1 MKNFK
6 MKRGMATILVCMMVA
21 ALFASEPQI
30 ASDEVTAFVIQ
41 DYAFS
46 VKGKTKNFALRSVVI
61 PSNGDPVFATEEDM
75 VKALAAKKQLLVNK
89 RLFTSVEFEYT
100 LESVT
105 QETAYYTATFFVEDS
120 STFLTIPFPK
130 FDNDEVGLRLGVK
143 IYDKN
148 LLGTFSDLYISGSI
162 SQGNGG
168 LTGWD
173 KREDQLEMKITSL
186 PLKKTFLDFSFDYER
201 TKQSIDAGKFNFSF
215 NWKNLT
221 LKGAKLNIAP
231 WGYFRPSSDFSVW
244 SPQEYGVSWGLGPFK
259 QNGSSYSLY
268 NKLRIH
274 AIGTQFDTYT
284 SIDRHGLSLFSLPI
298 SFKFYVDTRK
308 VIDASELTYAHVGV
322 RLGTSLALPLG
333 MRWASYVTPALH
345 FKPSETNPLPY
356 SFLLSNTISK
366 SNINWTGNFRKGV
379 YFSLSHTTDIY
390 PQEEYRDTKTTWYI
404 ASTLSWFPIAT
415 NMFNPSIQF
424 KGFVA
429 DAVHKRDHFSN
440 ATIADSMRGYLTKT
454 IETFPG
460 GALGGK
466 REYGAIIN
474 MNLTTKFIDFGF
486 AKSYASPF
494 LDVGIFHDTANPEKP
509 IIISSAGLDGWGI
522 INKFPSYP
530 IRGSLGFNL
539 QDVRKAIE
547 KEIDF
552 TEIEWEL
559 YIGMGLFF

>member
-143 IYDKN
+143 IYDTN

-173 KREDQLEMKITSL
+173 NREDALVMELSSF
-186 PLKKTFLDFSFDYER
+186 PVGRTFLDLFFEYER
-201 TKQSIDAGKFNFSF
+201 TKGSSNAGKFNFAF

-221 LKGAKLNIAP
+221 IYGAKLNIAP
-231 WGYFRPSSDFSVW
+231 WGNFEPSSDFSVW
-244 SPQEYGVSWGLGPFK
+244 DPKEYGVSWNLGPFK
-259 QNGSSYSLY
+259 QNESSFSLY
-268 NKLRIH
+268 NKLKVH
-274 AIGTQFDTYT
+274 ENLKELYTYT
-284 SIDRHGLSLFSLPI
+284 SLDQLGLTFFSHPI
-298 SFKFYVDTRK
+298 SFKIAIESNAVLGSSALSYMHAGT
-308 VIDASELTYAHVGV
+308 T
-322 RLGTSLALPLG
+322 LGTVFTLPFGMQWSSSVAATLHYYPNDDPLAF
-333 MRWASYVTPALH
+333 SYL
-345 FKPSETNPLPY
+345 F
-356 SFLLSNTISK
+356 SNTISK
-366 SNINWTGNFRKGV
+366 SNINWQGDFRKGV
-379 YFSLSHTTDIY
+379 SFSVDYITDFY
-390 PQEEYRDTKTTWYI
+390 PQDEYWKDRSTWYV
-404 ASTLSWFPIAT
+404 ASSLSWFPIAT
-415 NMFNPSIQF
+415 NFFNPSIQVR
-424 KGFVA
+424 GFVA
-429 DAVHKRDHFSN
+429 GEKKRDHFSN

-552 TEIEWEL
+552 TEVEWEL